1 MQIWTWG
8 INDNYA
14 LGRKTDKV
22 IDPNNPGEYI
32 LVEELE
38 TMPMVLQDLA
48 DQGFR
53 AVDIAAGASHSIALG
68 HDGTLRAWGT
78 FSVCTRFL
86 LTLLT
91 SNNGPIFSLQVV
103 FLVLTKTQPQKIRT
117 NSSIPPPSNPSRA
130 TASPKQSA
138 DTTISSLLR
147 PRAKS
152 SPGATGSRANLA
164 GESSNDTNTRRS
176 SQR

>member
-22 IDPNNPGEYI
+22 ADPDNPGQYI
-32 LVEELE
+32 PIEDLE
-38 TMPMVLQDLA
+38 TTPMVLQGLA

-78 FSVCTRFL
+78 FSVRTRFL
-86 LTLLT
+86 LTLFTFKTMPL
-91 SNNGPIFSLQVV
+91 FSV
-103 FLVLTKTQPQKIRT
+103 R
-117 NSSIPPPSNPSRA
+117 RW
-130 TASPKQSA
+130 
-138 DTTISSLLR
+138 R
-147 PRAKS
+147 PR
-152 SPGATGSRANLA
+152 L
-164 GESSNDTNTRRS
+164 
-176 SQR
+176 